1 MRRIFALAAA
11 VTVVTC
17 SPPPPSP
24 PPVLERPQE
33 QELTGAAALCEDVT
47 KLRSERGPDGP
58 TVYYCADAP

>member
-17 SPPPPSP
+17 SPPPSP
-24 PPVLERPQE
+24 PPVMERPRE
-33 QELTGAAALCEDVT
+33 QELTGADALCEDIT
-47 KLRSERGPDGP
+47 QLRSERGPDGP